1 MLILAMTFS
10 GSIVFCTIF
19 LCSVLGSKLL
29 SPAWVYNML
38 KINLIFFCIPLP
50 VYSAIYRNRLLDILG
65 VPAQQPVRRILSGY
79 FIGIDK
85 GGKVHLDFS
94 NYIIAVWAV
103 WMCGLLALFIRNMCK
118 YRKEKT
124 LKANPPMNRLDYL
137 AVFDKVKK
145 ELGIKKGVTLLCA
158 DAVKT
163 VCTMGVFRKYVI
175 VPERGMTKEEIYY
188 SLKHEL
194 IHVKRADVA
203 WRYIGLSAVL
213 LHWFNPLA
221 YLFFYTMSVYCEQS
235 CDAILVQNLDR
246 AARKKYGE
254 LIINM
259 SRKDEFGRWEY
270 QTNLCGS
277 KKIMRW
283 RLSNM
288 MENRKKNR
296 VKTAASLLLGAMV
309 LFGGSLTVCAYE
321 EPPIMENVDATVFEM
336 RQDGD
341 EIFVVADEIRYSEEE
356 VLDFTEFVG
365 EDGVSYRLS
374 EMPDSNI
381 ERVGCTHSYAS
392 GYVGYHCKNADGSC
406 KTDYYYADYCS
417 KCGHVVEKGYSHTV
431 TYTRCTHRNQ

>member
-10 GSIVFCTIF
+10 GSVVFCIIL
-19 LCSVLGSKLL
+19 LCSVLGRKLL

-50 VYSAIYRNRLLDILG
+50 VYSAKYRNRLLDILG
-65 VPAQQPVRRILSGY
+65 VPKQQRIEGFLPENTIWIEESGRRH
-79 FIGIDK
+79 F
-85 GGKVHLDFS
+85 DFS
-94 NYIIAVWAV
+94 TYVIVIWAV
-103 WMCGLLALFIRNMCK
+103 WMCGLLALFIRNMYK
-118 YRKEKT
+118 YHKERT
-124 LKANPPMNRLDYL
+124 LKANPPMNRSDYL

-175 VPERGMTKEEIYY
+175 VPEKGMTKEEIYY

-194 IHVKRADVA
+194 LHVKRADVA

-235 CDAILVQNLDR
+235 CDAILVRNLDK

-259 SRKDEFGRWEY
+259 SRKDEFGKWEY

-321 EPPIMENVDATVFEM
+321 NPQVIQETNPVMFKMPPHED
-336 RQDGD
+336 D
-341 EIFVVADEIRYSEEE
+341 IFFGCGGIRPSEEE
-356 VLDFTEFVG
+356 VLDFAEFVG

-381 ERVGCTHSYAS
+381 ERVGCTHSYES
-392 GYVGYHCKNADGSC
+392 GYVREHHKNADGSC
-406 KTDYYYADYCS
+406 KTDYYHADKCS
-417 KCGHVVEKGYSHTV
+417 KCGHVEKRGYW
-431 TYTRCTHRNQ
+431 YTETSTICMH